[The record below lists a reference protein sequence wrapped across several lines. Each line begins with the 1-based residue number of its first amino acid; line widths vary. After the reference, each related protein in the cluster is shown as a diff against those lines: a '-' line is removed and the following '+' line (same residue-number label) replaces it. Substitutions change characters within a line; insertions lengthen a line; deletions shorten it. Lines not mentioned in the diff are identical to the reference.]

1 MRVPIIAGNW
11 KMNTTIAEA
20 EALVR
25 QMLPEL
31 ETIDGVETVVCPP
44 FVSLDAVSRLTQ
56 GTSVQVGAQNLYH
69 EPKGAYT
76 GEVAPGM
83 LVGVCRW
90 VILGHSERRQYFH
103 EDDRLVNQKV
113 AAALD
118 VGLKP
123 ILAVGERLEEREAG
137 RTEEVIARQVRVGLE
152 SIPAPES
159 LVIAYEPVWAI
170 GTGRA
175 ASGDDAN
182 ETIGLIRGLVA
193 KQYGDAFAQRMRVL
207 YGGSMTQDNVGG
219 YMAMPEIDGGLI
231 GGASLKVGDF
241 VSIVRQAAEARRGQ

>member
-1 MRVPIIAGNW
+1 MRVPVIAGNW

-31 ETIDGVETVVCPP
+31 DAIDGVETVVCPP

-83 LVGVCRW
+83 LAELCQY

-103 EDDRLVNQKV
+103 EDDRLVNRKV

-118 VGLKP
+118 AGLKP
-123 ILAVGERLEEREAG
+123 ILAVGERLEERVAG

-152 SIPAPES
+152 SIAAPES

-170 GTGRA
+170 GTGQA

-182 ETIGLIRGLVA
+182 ETIGLIRGLAA

-207 YGGSMTQDNVGG
+207 YGGSMTQENVGG
-219 YMAMPEIDGGLI
+219 FMAMPEIDGGLI
-231 GGASLKVGDF
+231 GGASLKAGDF
-241 VSIVRQAAEARRGQ
+241 VSIVRQAAEARRGP